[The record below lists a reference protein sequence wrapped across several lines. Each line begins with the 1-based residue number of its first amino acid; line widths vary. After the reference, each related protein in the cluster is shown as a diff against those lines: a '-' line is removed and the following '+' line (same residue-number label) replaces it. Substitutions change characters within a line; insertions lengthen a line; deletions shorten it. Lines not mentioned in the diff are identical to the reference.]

1 MFRCVCLLS
10 SVLDGTQRALGM
22 LGEYSTPELHHYPL
36 VLKKKKKELTIF
48 NTSRFPSVA
57 SISGHR
63 GWPSESGLG
72 EPIYLP

>member
-36 VLKKKKKELTIF
+36 VLKKKKRI
-48 NTSRFPSVA
+48 NN
-57 SISGHR
+57 I
-63 GWPSESGLG
+63 
-72 EPIYLP
+72 